1 VDDFAPW
8 RALLRTIL
16 EASPALQVVSE
27 ATDGL
32 EAVNQARELQPDLI
46 LLDIGLPTLNG
57 IEAAERIL
65 RLAPKSK
72 ILFVSQEYSAGI
84 AKKALQMGGMGYV
97 IKAYAGSELLTAV
110 NSVLQGKQ
118 FFSAELSES

>member
-1 VDDFAPW
+1 MNSSIRILIVDDFAPW

-16 EASPALQVVSE
+16 EAIPALQVVYE

-46 LLDIGLPTLNG
+46 LLDIGLPILNG
-57 IEAAERIL
+57 IEAARRIL

-72 ILFVSQEYSAGI
+72 ILFVSQDYSVGI
-84 AKKALQMGGMGYV
+84 AKNALEMGGMG
-97 IKAYAGSELLTAV
+97 
-110 NSVLQGKQ
+110 
-118 FFSAELSES
+118 